1 MARALA
7 LPQMTANTRRLRTE
21 LEAVKSRLPIHP
33 ERLQR
38 EGSRSAPA
46 ATAGALAQRTQK
58 AARTRRA
65 AFRTQQRV
73 AAKPERAKESE
84 RQSASASRRERAIRV
99 FVCADS
105 PLELAGLEAV
115 VRSEDS
121 FALAGHSLGHESLN
135 ERLFAAGADVL
146 LERRRSASREETPV
160 DEDSE
165 LAPESSAVDEDRE
178 PGDAPDGE
186 LGALVGRGAIGR
198 SLIGER
204 SLIDVP
210 RVVLADEE
218 QFGEL
223 ASAALSGASSIRAV
237 LPAWASEAEIRAAV
251 GGVAAGMIVLHPE
264 TSGYAADSLDARE
277 LASTRRGFGAV
288 LRGPSDETASLR
300 GGTLSPRETEILN
313 LLAAGLANKEIA
325 FRLGISE
332 HTVKFHVT
340 SIFTKL
346 DVTTRA
352 AAVAIGIRRGLI
364 SL

>member
-1 MARALA
+1 MSVARR
-7 LPQMTANTRRLRTE
+7 PRTE

-38 EGSRSAPA
+38 EGSRSAAA
-46 ATAGALAQRTQK
+46 ATAGALAHRKQK
-58 AARTRRA
+58 PARTRRA
-65 AFRTQQRV
+65 ALGTQQTM

-84 RQSASASRRERAIRV
+84 RRTPSRRERAIRV

-105 PLELAGLEAV
+105 PLELAGLESV
-115 VRSEDS
+115 VRAENS
-121 FALAGHSLGHESLN
+121 FALAGHSLGHESLS

-146 LERRRSASREETPV
+146 LERRGSAVREETV
-160 DEDSE
+160 IYEGSEDRE
-165 LAPESSAVDEDRE
+165 PPPESSTVDEDRE
-178 PGDAPDGE
+178 PNDAPDPE
-186 LGALVGRGAIGR
+186 PRAVTGAGAIERSLMDDR
-198 SLIGER
+198 SLIN
-204 SLIDVP
+204 VP

-218 QFGEL
+218 LFGEL
-223 ASAALSGASSIRAV
+223 ASAALSGETSIRAV

-264 TSGYAADSLDARE
+264 TSGYAADSLDVRE
-277 LASTRRGFGAV
+277 LASSRRDRSGDPGGV
-288 LRGPSDETASLR
+288 RGE
-300 GGTLSPRETEILN
+300 TLSPRETEILD
-313 LLAAGLANKEIA
+313 LLAVGLANKEIA